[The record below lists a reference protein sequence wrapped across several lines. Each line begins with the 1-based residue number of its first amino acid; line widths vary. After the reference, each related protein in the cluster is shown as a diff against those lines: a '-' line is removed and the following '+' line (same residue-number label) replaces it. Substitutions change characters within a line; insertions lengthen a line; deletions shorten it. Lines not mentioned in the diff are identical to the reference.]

1 MIFGPFGVKML
12 RQVYFGHMLLLEV
25 SLLLAALPFLEEVCY
40 VFVAGVWEAELL
52 VAWAPAGCI
61 VFPRVMKLIN
71 TVLSFLSTLLFL
83 LFYSFVGVL
92 SP

>member
-1 MIFGPFGVKML
+1 MTSSPFGVKML
-12 RQVYFGHMLLLEV
+12 KQAYSGLMLLLEV
-25 SLLLAALPFLEEVCY
+25 LLLLVAPPFLVEVSY

-71 TVLSFLSTLLFL
+71 TVLSFFCQLFSFSCFTLS
-83 LFYSFVGVL
+83 
-92 SP
+92 